1 MSKSSGIMYRY
12 IIIVLSL
19 NKYLAR
25 KYLLEINCQYF
36 LLKVGLAPQF
46 FKTEYV
52 NALSGLPL

>member
-1 MSKSSGIMYRY
+1 
-12 IIIVLSL
+12 
-19 NKYLAR
+19 
-25 KYLLEINCQYF
+25 LLEINCQYF